1 MKKNKNIIKI
11 LNMKNHYHHY
21 NYNDSIP
28 KRIFFNKY
36 KATKK
41 LGEGSFGK
49 IYSVININTNK
60 KFALKMVKNKIKSN
74 I

>member
-1 MKKNKNIIKI
+1 
-11 LNMKNHYHHY
+11 MKNHYHHY

-49 IYSVININTNK
+49 IYSK
-60 KFALKMVKNKIKSN
+60 YKHK
-74 I
+74 